1 MQTTEPTE
9 GFSPPEFW
17 RNYSRVTG
25 SLRWRLATPEDEP
38 AIDRIREASERLL
51 NEKQKAPDLFSAPVM
66 LALVA
71 EDLTGNVVDALYLEA
86 QVEVVKMGCSSE
98 SFTATM
104 DIEKDLYA
112 WLRGLGIKRATVR
125 TRSSLKEVMRP
136 ILSFLG
142 FECEDDDF
150 SHFTRDL

>member
-1 MQTTEPTE
+1 MDAN
-9 GFSPPEFW
+9 FW
-17 RNYSRVTG
+17 KDYRRTAG
-25 SLRWRLATPEDEP
+25 DLTWRLATPEDQP

-51 NEKQKAPDLFSAPVM
+51 NEKQKAPNLFAAPVM

-71 EDLTGNVVDALYLEA
+71 EDFTGNVVEALYLEA

-104 DIEKDLYA
+104 DMEKDLYA

-125 TRSSLKEVMRP
+125 TRASLKDRMRS

-142 FECEDDDF
+142 FECEDESF
-150 SHFTRDL
+150 SHWKRDL

>member
-1 MQTTEPTE
+1 MDA
-9 GFSPPEFW
+9 
-17 RNYSRVTG
+17 NYWKDYRRTAG
-25 SLRWRLATPEDEP
+25 DLTWRLAVSEDQP

-51 NEKQKAPDLFSAPVM
+51 NEKQKTPNLFDVPVM

-71 EDLTGNVVDALYLEA
+71 EDATGTVVDALYLEA
-86 QVEVVKMGCSSE
+86 QVEVMKMGCSSE

-104 DIEKDLYA
+104 DIEKDIYA

-142 FECEDDDF
+142 FDCEDDDF
-150 SHFTRDL
+150 SHWTRDL

>member
-1 MQTTEPTE
+1 MDAT
-9 GFSPPEFW
+9 FW
-17 RNYSRVTG
+17 KDYRRTAGDLS
-25 SLRWRLATPEDEP
+25 WRLAVPEDQP
-38 AIDRIREASERLL
+38 AIDRIQEASERLL
-51 NEKQKAPDLFSAPVM
+51 NEKQKAPNLFAAPVM

-71 EDLTGNVVDALYLEA
+71 EDATGNVVDALYAEA
-86 QVEVVKMGCSSE
+86 QVEIVKMGCSSE

-104 DIEKDLYA
+104 DIEKDLYR

-125 TRSSLKEVMRP
+125 TRASLKERMRS

-150 SHFTRDL
+150 SHWTRDL

>member
-1 MQTTEPTE
+1 MDASYWKDYRRTAGDLT
-9 GFSPPEFW
+9 
-17 RNYSRVTG
+17 
-25 SLRWRLATPEDEP
+25 WRLAKPEDQP
-38 AIDRIREASERLL
+38 AIDRIRETSERLL
-51 NEKQKAPDLFSAPVM
+51 NEKQKAPNLFDRPVL

-71 EDLTGNVVDALYLEA
+71 EDVAGNVVDALYLEA

-112 WLRGLGIKRATVR
+112 WLRGLGIKTATVR
-125 TRSSLKEVMRP
+125 TRSSLKEVMQP
-136 ILSFLG
+136 ILGFLG

-150 SHFTRDL
+150 SHWKRDL